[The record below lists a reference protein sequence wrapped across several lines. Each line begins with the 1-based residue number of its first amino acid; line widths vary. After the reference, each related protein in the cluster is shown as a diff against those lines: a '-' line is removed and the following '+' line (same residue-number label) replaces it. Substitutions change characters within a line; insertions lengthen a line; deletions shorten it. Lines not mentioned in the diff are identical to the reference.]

1 MKKEKKKRKK
11 KLVKNRIKSLLLPIL
26 VIKVIFI
33 MNLKEK
39 ILIKRFILET
49 LGTILGAFVMAVA
62 ISLFL
67 LPNKLSSGGVAGIA
81 TITYYLFGV
90 PMGIS
95 MLVINVPLFLMSI
108 LKIGKKFF
116 VESIIGTISLSVF
129 IDILDKV
136 TPLTEDKFLACIY
149 GGILMGVGTAIILK
163 SNSSTGGT
171 DLFSYIARIYKPT
184 MKVGEII
191 FLIDIAIVGLNM
203 IFLREIEIGLYS
215 AIAIYL
221 MGKII
226 DILFEGIYFTKLIYI
241 VSDKAEEIAKEI
253 GKTIGRGTTGIYG
266 KGMYTN
272 TDKLILMC
280 AVTRK
285 DVGKT
290 IQIIRKIDKRSFVII
305 TNSREV
311 LGLGFKNE

>member
-1 MKKEKKKRKK
+1 MKKEKKRKK

-62 ISLFL
+62 VSLFL

-129 IDILDKV
+129 IDVLDKV

-191 FLIDIAIVGLNM
+191 FLIDIAIVALNM

-253 GKTIGRGTTGIYG
+253 GNTIGRGTTGIYG